1 MAAPVYWILKY
12 LDRATELQR
21 VLFSRVDIL
30 HYMDATLSV
39 EYPIV
44 VSDQLK
50 GSLDDY
56 LQNKEDFLIIE
67 AKNEDLER
75 GFVQFALLKRG

>member
-1 MAAPVYWILKY
+1 
-12 LDRATELQR
+12 
-21 VLFSRVDIL
+21 
-30 HYMDATLSV
+30 MDATLSV

-44 VSDQLK
+44 VSNQLK

-56 LQNKEDFLIIE
+56 LQNEEDFLIIE

-75 GFVQFALLKRG
+75 GFVQFASLKRG